1 MYASRCHTIAIS
13 SQHKFKEVTN
23 RILTKSAEKYRL
35 ANQSGWSG
43 SCSRLYILPGSVN
56 ELENC
61 LLKAQSEHACV
72 SAAGVALFLLSLA
85 RERSRGLVRCK
96 KSIGKKEGLAMVLAT
111 ATIASSHCHEGQ
123 SS

>member
-23 RILTKSAEKYRL
+23 RILTKSVEKYRL
-35 ANQSGWSG
+35 ASQSEWSG

-72 SAAGVALFLLSLA
+72 SAAGIALFLLSLA
-85 RERSRGLVRCK
+85 REAAEALCAARRV
-96 KSIGKKEGLAMVLAT
+96 
-111 ATIASSHCHEGQ
+111 
-123 SS
+123 